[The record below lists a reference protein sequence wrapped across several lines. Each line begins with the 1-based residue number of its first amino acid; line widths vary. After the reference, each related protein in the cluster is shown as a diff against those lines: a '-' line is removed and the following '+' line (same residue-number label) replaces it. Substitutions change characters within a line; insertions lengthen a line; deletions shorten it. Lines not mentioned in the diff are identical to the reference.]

1 MDDFDIV
8 LRMDFLLEYKVIPMP
23 LAKGLVKI
31 GSDPTIIQTNTY
43 QPKGMKMMSAL

>member
-1 MDDFDIV
+1 MDDFEIV

-23 LAKGLVKI
+23 PAKGLVII

-43 QPKGMKMMSAL
+43 QPKDVKMMSAL